1 MLRSYGL
8 KFNTDTGLTRDPIT
22 GQIVPV
28 VHHHGVQHQNGNVT
42 PVLYHHGVQHQ
53 NGNVT
58 PVLYHHGVQHQNGNV
73 TPVLYHH
80 GVQHQNGNVT
90 PVVHHHGVQHQ
101 NGNVTPVLYHHG
113 VQHQNGNVTPVLHH
127 QHAISS
133 NKRGSSGVVAFEN
146 YKGDQ
151 AFMLIKDHKGHSFGY
166 GKRKPGSTSLDTA
179 HAEKFEETCGLFD
192 LRRGLD
198 KNFQLRSC
206 NGSEHSIYV
215 MRVKGPVNEGIQSK
229 YYEHNH
235 SLVHGNQNTPKDYKE
250 TSGFTRVY
258 VRDAIAAG
266 ALGLQNGTKLCVKD
280 VYGNAVCMCSRD
292 SEYLRDILRKKLNLT
307 VPEHQLTLVKN
318 VFDPSKPFL
327 NGTYRYSI

>member
-8 KFNTDTGLTRDPIT
+8 KMNTDTGLTRDPIT
-22 GQIVPV
+22 GQIIPITGQFVPMF
-28 VHHHGVQHQNGNVT
+28 HHHNFQHQSANVT
-42 PVLYHHGVQHQ
+42 PVLHHHSVQHQ
-53 NGNVT
+53 S
-58 PVLYHHGVQHQNGNV
+58 
-73 TPVLYHH
+73 
-80 GVQHQNGNVT
+80 
-90 PVVHHHGVQHQ
+90 
-101 NGNVTPVLYHHG
+101 
-113 VQHQNGNVTPVLHH
+113 GNVTPVLHH

-133 NKRGSSGVVAFEN
+133 HKKGSSGVAAFED
-146 YKGDQ
+146 YKGEQ
-151 AFMLIKDHKGHSFGY
+151 AFMLIHDHRGYSFGY
-166 GKRKPGSTSLDTA
+166 GKKKPGSTSYDTA
-179 HAEKFEETCGLFD
+179 QAEEFEETCGLFD
-192 LRRGLD
+192 VRRGLD

-215 MRVKGPVNEGIQSK
+215 IRVKGPSKEGIQSK
-229 YYEHNH
+229 YYVHNR
-235 SLVHGNQNTPKDYKE
+235 SLIHGNPNAPKDFKE
-250 TSGFTRVY
+250 TSRFTRVY

-292 SEYLRDILRKKLNLT
+292 SEYLRDILRRKLNLT